1 MATTLLP
8 TVLMLLELF
17 CMREAHLTQNW
28 PLQGPEA
35 CEHHF
40 LSFMQRYGRTY
51 EQDSEEFSQRLYI
64 FSRNMAE
71 VDAHNDRPERQWTA
85 AINEFADR
93 TETELAQLR
102 GWRGGALPS
111 SLRAQQ
117 QRPSRAGSTFLKQS
131 AKATVLPRDFS
142 NWTRLKS
149 LQSIRDQGGC
159 GSCWAVAGITVL
171 DAHWEIYS
179 AANKTRA
186 FSVQELVKC
195 VRNPHHCG
203 GTGGCAGA
211 TVELA
216 YDYAINQGL
225 ATQEELPYDPNSLH
239 NGQCK
244 NQPQGDAI
252 FLSDAAEKGMSDS
265 IDIAKPGV
273 HVAQVSPATA
283 VGMRAWERLPENT
296 YEPLMRAVYERGPVA
311 ISVAASPW
319 SWYSKGV
326 FDKCPKDAVIDHA
339 VTLIGFGEDL
349 GHKYWL
355 VQNSWGQG
363 WGEDGRIRIVRH
375 DSDDQHC
382 GVDRQ
387 PEVGTGCEGGP
398 AQVKV
403 CGMCGIL
410 YDTVVPHFK

>member
-179 AANKTRA
+179 AADNQRA
-186 FSVQELVKC
+186 FSVQELVSC

-225 ATQEELPYDPNSLH
+225 ATQDEDPYLQE

-244 NQPQGDAI
+244 KKLQSGKI
-252 FLSDAAEKGMSDS
+252 LFSETAEKGVSDS

-273 HVAQVSPATA
+273 HFAKESPATA